1 MIKEI
6 IVSPS
11 LLSFDFSKIG
21 QESRDLEKSGADLL
35 HCDVMDGVFVPNLT
49 FGMKFVADI
58 NKVCDCPLDVHLMI
72 MNPENYVEQ
81 FIKSGADILTIHYE
95 ACKSVRQTLEKI
107 RGLGAK
113 AGLSIKP
120 KTPVET
126 LIPFLPYVDLI
137 LIMSVEPGFGG
148 QGFIEGSL
156 ERISQTRGLIGDRD
170 IILQVDGG
178 ITLEN
183 AKDVIAAGA
192 NCLVAG
198 SAVYKAPDKRQ
209 AILELKEKK
218 DIY

>member
-1 MIKEI
+1 MKNNVLI
-6 IVSPS
+6 SPS

-21 QESRDLEKSGADLL
+21 QEAAELEKCGADLL
-35 HCDVMDGVFVPNLT
+35 HCDIMDGVFVPNLT

-72 MNPENYVEQ
+72 VNPEKYAEQ
-81 FIKSGADILTIHYE
+81 FIKAGADILTFHYE
-95 ACKSVRQTLEKI
+95 ACNCTIDTLKHI
-107 RGLGAK
+107 RSLGAK

-120 KTPVET
+120 KTPVEV
-126 LIPFLPYVDLI
+126 LKQFLPYLDLI

-156 ERISQTRGLIGDRD
+156 ERINQAKQLIGDRE

-178 ITLEN
+178 VTADN
-183 AKDVIAAGA
+183 AKEIVAAGA

-198 SAVYKAPDKRQ
+198 SAVYKAKDKRQ
-209 AILELKEKK
+209 AILDLRG
-218 DIY
+218 

>member
-1 MIKEI
+1 MKKEI
-6 IVSPS
+6 LISPS

-21 QESRDLEKSGADLL
+21 QEARDLEKCGADML

-72 MNPENYVEQ
+72 VNPEKYTEQ
-81 FIKSGADILTIHYE
+81 FIKAGADILTIHYE
-95 ACKSVRQTLEKI
+95 ACKCAIETLQKI

-120 KTPVET
+120 KTPVNT
-126 LIPFLPYVDLI
+126 LAPFLPYLDLI

-148 QGFIEGSL
+148 QGFIKGSL
-156 ERISQTRGLIGDRD
+156 ERIDEARELIGDRD

-178 ITLEN
+178 VTADN
-183 AKDVIAAGA
+183 AKEVIKAGA

-198 SAVYKAPDKRQ
+198 SAIYKAPDKRQ
-209 AILELKEKK
+209 AIACLRGKS
-218 DIY
+218 